1 MTVDDIKQ
9 TILQVRRSSCK
20 WQSRRDRNST
30 NLSQFFLTSD
40 CVWVAGGGLV
50 FPFNFHRLPSLI
62 QLVAVE
68 YKSRLTLNLSS
79 KTAPPGNDW
88 SKSLLPIIQLVPDPE
103 TGIVITEIFEDYINY
118 LLTYWS
124 TELIFKFCDCIFFIN
139 CNRRTITE
147 WCF

>member
-30 NLSQFFLTSD
+30 NLSQFFFTSD
-40 CVWVAGGGLV
+40 CVCVGGGV
-50 FPFNFHRLPSLI
+50 IFPFNFHHLPSFI

-79 KTAPPGNDW
+79 KTAPAGNDW

-103 TGIVITEIFEDYINY
+103 TGVVIKQIFEDHINY
-118 LLTYWS
+118 LLTYWSTNLLS
-124 TELIFKFCDCIFFIN
+124 TELIFKFCDCILFIYN
-139 CNRRTITE
+139 L
-147 WCF
+147 